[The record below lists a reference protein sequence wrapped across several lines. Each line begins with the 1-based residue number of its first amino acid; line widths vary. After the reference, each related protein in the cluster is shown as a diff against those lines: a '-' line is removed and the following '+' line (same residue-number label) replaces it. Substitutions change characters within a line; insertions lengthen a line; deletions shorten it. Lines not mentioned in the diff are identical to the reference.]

1 MADWLTWLLTWNT
14 TTYTNAWVWDG
25 NYNFIR
31 QEATIWKIYSQY
43 KIGEYDDIIIDWHKF
58 TYEQLKKYLRK
69 YMWYDL

>member
-14 TTYTNAWVWDG
+14 TTYTNAWAWDE

-31 QEATIWKIYSQY
+31 QEATIWKTYSQY
-43 KIGEYDDIIIDWHKF
+43 KIGKYDDIIIDWHKF